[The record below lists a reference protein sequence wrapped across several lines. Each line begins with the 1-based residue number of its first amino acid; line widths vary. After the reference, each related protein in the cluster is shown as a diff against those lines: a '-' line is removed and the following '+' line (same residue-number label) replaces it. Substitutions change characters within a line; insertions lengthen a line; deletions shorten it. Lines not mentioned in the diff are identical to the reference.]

1 MKHEE
6 VIDVANKFTNE
17 NLVDLIRIFADRI
30 HIFIGA
36 IEIKKFDGNG
46 RKFLLT
52 AELSKENPVCL
63 NGATIQINTEFTDEL
78 REQ

>member
-36 IEIKKFDGNG
+36 NEIKKFDGNG
-46 RKFLLT
+46 PKFLLT